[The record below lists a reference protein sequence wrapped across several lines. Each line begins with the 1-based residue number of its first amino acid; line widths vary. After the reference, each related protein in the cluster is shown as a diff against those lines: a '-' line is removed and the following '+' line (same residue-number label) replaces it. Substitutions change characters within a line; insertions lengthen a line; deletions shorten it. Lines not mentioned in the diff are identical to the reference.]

1 MENSKKEIEKNGKM
15 KPWQC
20 LSGSQLKWI
29 ALFSMI
35 IDHTAMVL
43 ISRSAYPI
51 MYTFMRSIGRL
62 AFPIYCFL
70 LVEGFYHT
78 HCFWKY
84 AVSLGIFAILSE
96 IPYNLVK
103 GNLFFPSRQNVFFT
117 LFLGLLM
124 IKLMQK
130 KKDAP
135 IFCFLFFMAFSG
147 IAQFFSVDYG
157 MFGIMQIAGIYFCY
171 QERLARHIVVVFLNF
186 LQGSLQVFG
195 AAAVIP
201 MECYNG
207 ARGKQWKYFFYAI
220 YPIHLLLLFFIRFKF
235 GVFGDEI
242 TVYK

>member
-1 MENSKKEIEKNGKM
+1 MENSKKEIEKNGKI

-84 AVSLGIFAILSE
+84 AASLGIFAILSE

-103 GNLFFPSRQNVFFT
+103 GSLFFSIQTKCFFYIISWIINDKT
-117 LFLGLLM
+117 NAE
-124 IKLMQK
+124 K
-130 KKDAP
+130 KGYP
-135 IFCFLFFMAFSG
+135 YFLF
-147 IAQFFSVDYG
+147 D
-157 MFGIMQIAGIYFCY
+157 
-171 QERLARHIVVVFLNF
+171 
-186 LQGSLQVFG
+186 
-195 AAAVIP
+195 
-201 MECYNG
+201 
-207 ARGKQWKYFFYAI
+207 FFYGI
-220 YPIHLLLLFFIRFKF
+220 
-235 GVFGDEI
+235 
-242 TVYK
+242 